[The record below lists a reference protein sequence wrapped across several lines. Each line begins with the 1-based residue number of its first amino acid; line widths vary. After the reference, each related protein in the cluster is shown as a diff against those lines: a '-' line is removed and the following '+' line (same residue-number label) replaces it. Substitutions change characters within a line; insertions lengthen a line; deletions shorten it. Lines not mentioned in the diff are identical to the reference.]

1 MTQFNTR
8 KTATE
13 YILMS
18 EGYDGR
24 AIVEVLNKYLESG
37 SSVLE
42 VGMGP
47 GKDIEL
53 LEEKYQVTGSDLSQ
67 VFLDMYREK
76 NPGADLLHLDAVN
89 LETDRRFDC
98 IYSNKVFH
106 YLSPDDMKLSLARQ
120 FEVLNPGGLL
130 CHTLWY
136 GDKEIEVKGM
146 IFYYYTAERIMA
158 LVNGKFDLVL
168 AQNYR
173 EMDTDDSLLL
183 ILRRNQH
190 RC

>member
-1 MTQFNTR
+1 MQNFNTR
-8 KTATE
+8 KSAAE

-24 AIVEVLNKYLESG
+24 AIIDVLSKYLQPG
-37 SSVLE
+37 STVLE

-53 LEEKYQVTGSDLSQ
+53 LEENYQVTGSDLSQ
-67 VFLDMYREK
+67 VFLDMFREK
-76 NPGADLLHLDAVN
+76 KPNADLLHLDAVS

-106 YLSPDDMKLSLARQ
+106 YLSHDEMKLSLARQ
-120 FEVLNPGGLL
+120 FKVLNPSGLL
-130 CHTLWY
+130 CHTLWF
-136 GDKEIEVKGM
+136 GEKEIEVKGM
-146 IFYYYTAERIMA
+146 TFYYYTAEMIMA
-158 LVNGKFDLVL
+158 FVNGKFDLVI

-173 EMDTDDSLLL
+173 EMDTDDSMLL
-183 ILRRNQH
+183 ILRRKQH
-190 RC
+190 GC